1 MHIMT
6 FLRRL
11 LEMPM
16 LPEPQKPV
24 FSHLHWAVL
33 LASLVIISSLLVLIS
48 GKAEATRGEASV
60 LAMRAPDLGLANKA
74 TGTVTLPLTLPPAPQ
89 ATQLSP
95 AQPIVPEQAWQ
106 TVKVGR
112 GDNLSMLFNR
122 LGLSG
127 QLLQDIMDL
136 GDATKPLI
144 RLNPGQQIRLRL
156 DDNKQLQE
164 LVYEV
169 QEKSLRVFREQGKL
183 QASSVSREVEKRVRY
198 ATGVIK
204 SSLFEAAQ
212 QAGMKDTMTLQM
224 ANIFGWDIDFAQDLR
239 EGDSFTV
246 VYEEHYMEGE
256 RLRDGAIL
264 SAEFTNQGKT
274 YSALRFKD
282 SDGIFSYYTPEGL
295 SMRKAFLRTPV
306 DFARIS
312 SGFSVARYH
321 PVLHRMR
328 AHKGVDYAAPTGTPI
343 RAASNGKVAFKGIKG
358 GYGNTLVLQHAG
370 KYSTLYG
377 HLSGYARGIRQGGSV
392 QQGQIIGYVGRSGL
406 ATGPHLHYEFRIGGA
421 HQNPLTVALPKAE
434 PIPAKYKTQFASQA
448 RSLVAQ
454 MALFKNGSRLAA
466 TANRP

>member
-1 MHIMT
+1 MLTMT
-6 FLRRL
+6 FLKRL
-11 LEMPM
+11 LEIPM
-16 LPEPQKPV
+16 LPEPQKPT

-33 LASLVIISSLLVLIS
+33 LTSLVVISSLLILVS
-48 GKAEATRGEASV
+48 GKAEATRDEGSV
-60 LAMRAPDLGLANKA
+60 LAKPMADLGLANKA
-74 TGTVTLPLTLPPAPQ
+74 AATLTLPLALPPAPQ
-89 ATQLSP
+89 TSQTPP
-95 AQPIVPEQAWQ
+95 AQAIAPEQAWQ

-112 GDNLSMLFNR
+112 GDNLSILFDR

-127 QLLQDIMDL
+127 QQVQDIMDL
-136 GDATKPLI
+136 GQATKPLT
-144 RLNPGQQIRLRL
+144 RLMPGQQIKLRL
-156 DDNKQLQE
+156 DGQQLQE

-198 ATGVIK
+198 ATGVIT
-204 SSLFEAAQ
+204 SSLFEAAT

-246 VYEEHYMEGE
+246 VYEEHYLEGE

-321 PVLHRMR
+321 PILHRMR

-392 QQGQIIGYVGRSGL
+392 EQGQIIGYVGRSGL

-454 MALFKNGSRLAA
+454 MALFKNGSRIAA
-466 TANRP
+466 SNP

>member
-1 MHIMT
+1 
-6 FLRRL
+6 
-11 LEMPM
+11 
-16 LPEPQKPV
+16 
-24 FSHLHWAVL
+24 
-33 LASLVIISSLLVLIS
+33 
-48 GKAEATRGEASV
+48 
-60 LAMRAPDLGLANKA
+60 
-74 TGTVTLPLTLPPAPQ
+74 
-89 ATQLSP
+89 
-95 AQPIVPEQAWQ
+95 
-106 TVKVGR
+106 
-112 GDNLSMLFNR
+112 
-122 LGLSG
+122 
-127 QLLQDIMDL
+127 
-136 GDATKPLI
+136 
-144 RLNPGQQIRLRL
+144 
-156 DDNKQLQE
+156 
-164 LVYEV
+164 
-169 QEKSLRVFREQGKL
+169 
-183 QASSVSREVEKRVRY
+183 
-198 ATGVIK
+198 
-204 SSLFEAAQ
+204 
-212 QAGMKDTMTLQM
+212 
-224 ANIFGWDIDFAQDLR
+224 
-239 EGDSFTV
+239 
-246 VYEEHYMEGE
+246 MEGE

-321 PVLHRMR
+321 PILHRMR

-377 HLSGYARGIRQGGSV
+377 HLSGYARGIRQGGPV

-454 MALFKNGSRLAA
+454 MALFKNGSRVAA
-466 TANRP
+466 ANSP

>member
-1 MHIMT
+1 MHTMT
-6 FLRRL
+6 FLKRL

-16 LPEPQKPV
+16 LPEPQKPA

-33 LASLVIISSLLVLIS
+33 LTSLVVISSLLVLVS
-48 GKAEATRGEASV
+48 GKAEATRDEASV
-60 LAMRAPDLGLANKA
+60 LAKPMADLGLANKA
-74 TGTVTLPLTLPPAPQ
+74 AATLTLPLALPPAPQ
-89 ATQLSP
+89 TSQTPP
-95 AQPIVPEQAWQ
+95 AQAIAPEQAWQ
-106 TVKVGR
+106 TVTVGR

-127 QLLQDIMDL
+127 QQVQDVMDL
-136 GDATKPLI
+136 GEATKPLA
-144 RLNPGQQIRLRL
+144 RLMPGQQIKLRL
-156 DDNKQLQE
+156 AGQQLQE

-183 QASSVSREVEKRVRY
+183 QASSVNHEVEKRVRY
-198 ATGVIK
+198 ATGVIT
-204 SSLFEAAQ
+204 SSLFEAAT

-321 PVLHRMR
+321 PILHRMR

-377 HLSGYARGIRQGGSV
+377 HLSGYARGIRQGGPV

-454 MALFKNGSRLAA
+454 MALFKNGSRVAA
-466 TANRP
+466 ANSP

>member
-1 MHIMT
+1 MHTMT
-6 FLRRL
+6 FLKRL

-16 LPEPQKPV
+16 LPEPQKPA

-33 LASLVIISSLLVLIS
+33 LTSLVVISSLLVLVS
-48 GKAEATRGEASV
+48 GKAEATRDEASV
-60 LAMRAPDLGLANKA
+60 LAKPMADLGLANKA
-74 TGTVTLPLTLPPAPQ
+74 AATLTLPLALPPAPQ
-89 ATQLSP
+89 TSQTPP
-95 AQPIVPEQAWQ
+95 AQAIAPEQAWQ
-106 TVKVGR
+106 TVTVGR

-127 QLLQDIMDL
+127 QQVQDVMDL
-136 GDATKPLI
+136 GEATKPLA
-144 RLNPGQQIRLRL
+144 RLMPGQQIKLRL
-156 DDNKQLQE
+156 AGQQLQE

-198 ATGVIK
+198 ATGVIT
-204 SSLFEAAQ
+204 SSLFEAAT

-321 PVLHRMR
+321 PILHRMR

-377 HLSGYARGIRQGGSV
+377 HLSGYARGIRQGGPV

-454 MALFKNGSRLAA
+454 MALFKNGSRVAA
-466 TANRP
+466 ANSP

>member
-1 MHIMT
+1 MLTMT
-6 FLRRL
+6 FLKRL
-11 LEMPM
+11 LEIPM
-16 LPEPQKPV
+16 LPEPQKPT

-33 LASLVIISSLLVLIS
+33 LTSLVVISSLLILVS
-48 GKAEATRGEASV
+48 GKAEATRDEGSV
-60 LAMRAPDLGLANKA
+60 LAKPMADLGLANKA
-74 TGTVTLPLTLPPAPQ
+74 AATLTLPLALPPAPQ
-89 ATQLSP
+89 TSQTPP
-95 AQPIVPEQAWQ
+95 AQAIAPEQAWQ

-112 GDNLSMLFNR
+112 GDNLSILFDR

-127 QLLQDIMDL
+127 QQVQDIMDL
-136 GDATKPLI
+136 GQATKPLT
-144 RLNPGQQIRLRL
+144 RLMPGQQIKLRL
-156 DDNKQLQE
+156 DGQQLQE

-198 ATGVIK
+198 ATGVIT
-204 SSLFEAAQ
+204 SSLFEAAE

-224 ANIFGWDIDFAQDLR
+224 ASIFGWDIDFAQDLR

-246 VYEEHYMEGE
+246 VYEEHYMEGDP
-256 RLRDGAIL
+256 LRDGAIL

-321 PVLHRMR
+321 PILHRMR

-392 QQGQIIGYVGRSGL
+392 EQGQIIGYVGRSGL

-454 MALFKNGSRLAA
+454 MALFKNGSRIAA
-466 TANRP
+466 SNP

>member
-1 MHIMT
+1 MLTMT
-6 FLRRL
+6 FLKRL
-11 LEMPM
+11 LEIPM
-16 LPEPQKPV
+16 LPEPQKPT

-33 LASLVIISSLLVLIS
+33 LTSLVVISSLLILVS
-48 GKAEATRGEASV
+48 GKAEATRDEGSV
-60 LAMRAPDLGLANKA
+60 LAKPMADLGLANKA
-74 TGTVTLPLTLPPAPQ
+74 AATLTLTLALPPAPQ
-89 ATQLSP
+89 TSQIPP
-95 AQPIVPEQAWQ
+95 AQAIASEQAWQ
-106 TVKVGR
+106 IVKVGR
-112 GDNLSMLFNR
+112 GDNLSILFDR

-127 QLLQDIMDL
+127 QQVQDIMDL
-136 GDATKPLI
+136 GDVTKPLT
-144 RLNPGQQIRLRL
+144 RLMPGQQIKLRL
-156 DDNKQLQE
+156 ADDQQLQE

-198 ATGVIK
+198 ATGVIT
-204 SSLFEAAQ
+204 SSLFEAAT

-321 PVLHRMR
+321 PILHRMR

-343 RAASNGKVAFKGIKG
+343 RAASSGKVAFKGIKG

-377 HLSGYARGIRQGGSV
+377 HLSGYARGISQGGPV

-454 MALFKNGSRLAA
+454 MALFKNGSRIAA
-466 TANRP
+466 SNP